1 MRIHAKEQPSPAVS
15 EGEASKPSS
24 KGGNGNWFRLHWR
37 LLSLLA
43 IVIVAFLLR
52 FVFAYGISAGDNY
65 ALSGGSSASNHL
77 RIIAE
82 ILAGTY
88 NPANEIT
95 MNYPYGT
102 ASVSGPLFDYL
113 MAAIAWIVTLFGV
126 SNATAA
132 AGTLAW
138 SAPILGALTC
148 LPVYLLAKRLFKD
161 ETIAIVSALFYA
173 VFAVSILT
181 TVFSNGTEYPLLCF
195 LTAWFVYFVASAY
208 DKADELNATGVKSVL
223 KVSPIRAYTLVA
235 GGLFALIVLTW
246 VSFWAA
252 VMVISVMM
260 LIAAVVQRVGG
271 RDLGVLLG
279 IPMVILLIGI
289 IVGAVYYIPTGLW
302 DAVYQGGCLLA
313 VLAIVYSLVFLAL
326 EKKPWVMSIPVT
338 AIIMVVVAVVLAV
351 AVPEISHD
359 ILAGSVPVTGS
370 LAKALA
376 DQFSR
381 TSISTMASYYGWLTV
396 WFPLFCGLWMAY
408 KYRAHTRSL
417 LYHFTMLWMFASF
430 FVGWF
435 STEYAILAGS
445 AFAIASAYVIVSIIR
460 KVDMK
465 AYLRSLRGNGFKA
478 GAKKALNFFPLVSLL
493 VAVLLVAL
501 PTAVYAVDASTP
513 TNDEHANY
521 FGGLS
526 YTINTSDSTLT
537 NSAWN
542 HYSNQVKDGAL
553 VSWYG
558 YSDAA
563 AQYGGFSTITSSNGG
578 GAAAMASVYLSN
590 GSSGALASL
599 IVRLAEDNA
608 AKYTAE
614 FSEYDDLDD
623 AGVPYI
629 VKIIDDENY
638 ARNYV
643 AEHTDDFVEYN
654 TTLSSETLPYVV
666 GVHYLNEKLNSAQ
679 LSDLYNKICSKSGN
693 KISYIEVDSSMIPVY
708 ANDGTYATT
717 LAYFNDLARDSRGCP
732 SSLFNVTS
740 TTELYYKYG
749 YYAQLYYTYQDAMYE
764 TFLWN
769 ALIGVTPSDYG
780 LSSSLDLLSKLSDSD
795 GTVKAQPGTG
805 IDNFHIAYWHVMY
818 KATSDGEWKEM
829 DAYEAIALQ
838 NISGGYINYLSS
850 VIMYEYGD
858 AKEVKTGHVGTGT
871 GTSTDGVSGVKVA
884 VFEKIDYDSKSSS
897 SYIQCSTTYTD
908 KNGNFSIYVP
918 STGEYLVKFFVG
930 ADSLRGGICV
940 NTINASATT
949 GSYDCHLEPVTQDG
963 TIVDATNKPYQ
974 DYTGVTVSFVGS
986 DGAIK
991 GTANVDPTT
1000 GKFTVGPIAP
1010 DVYTINVYGKDGSLL
1025 NTVSSVTIIDNLQ
1038 DLTID
1043 IGAAK
1048 TTVTVNDMFGKE
1060 MSDTVTVTF
1069 VGTNGLTLSFDV
1081 TGTGEVYVPT
1091 GEYTV
1096 FVKSAEYVSVQAKT
1110 VTLDKSTST
1119 ATATLSVYPASSITS
1134 SEGSIWAAL
1143 GYSTV
1148 ANGTSVYLPKTLDGF
1163 LTEYTGTGEAVNGV
1177 LKDSSDK
1184 AVAGTVAFISADGK
1198 KAYVFT
1204 ADSEGKFSGHVPA
1217 GDYTVYA
1224 TNGTQAYLSKVTAGA
1239 DLTLKMSVAY
1249 SASATVNYKTN
1260 MTTTSVGIPFIPL
1273 TFTVKVGDATYII
1286 PAVTGSDGS
1295 YKLYVPKDAVVSYTV
1310 AKAAMDN
1317 YSDIFNI
1324 VSVEGS
1330 SDLAFKSNETTVTST
1345 AVLDTFSIVAYDS
1358 EGKKSS
1364 VKTISENDFKFYT
1377 DDDKTA
1383 GYTGTLVLDAYAGS
1397 DYDLLVSVTN
1407 GEIQKINKYTISSK
1421 TVGDEIDYIIPGR
1434 YTVTVQDKATDKQYI
1449 DSQVINIY
1457 PDAKDTVL
1465 EAVEC
1470 FEVSVTKVN
1479 EKDTVEVVA
1488 IEDDS
1493 KDVTIGTYLKDDDGC
1508 YFLQKGYKYYFQI
1521 TDSDGKVV
1529 YSKTFDDA
1537 GEVKDYTT
1545 VEKVTLKGYV
1555 GAEVDGYLYVKS
1567 GDITIQVE
1575 VKDGAYVVELP
1586 KGFNVEAMDLV
1597 AKATDDSYTYE
1608 AQTVTISAF
1617 TVNEDTT
1624 FNFGSTTEKT
1634 LTDDTVTVESATMD
1648 NGRAKV
1654 TLKIENTGDNPVTY
1668 FVSAD
1673 GALVLDAV
1681 YSVSVPKKVS
1691 DTEPGIATITVEG
1704 YYHAKNIGA
1713 GNSDMTI
1720 EVKTI
1725 DGTSV
1730 GKVVVDK
1737 DFNDDVTGEVT
1748 VAYSDAEGVYDAAD
1762 GYSYKYA
1769 LKFTNNNSQFKS
1781 VNINIT
1787 SVPDGW
1793 FAMLVD
1799 SSGLLIKTLGSECQL
1814 NGLGDT
1820 TWYVMLINQ
1829 KGDSTADVPSIT
1841 VTISGACTE
1850 SGKELTPMAAKISSS
1865 DNTVSGDGADN
1876 QAKSLSAGFW
1886 ILTVITILL
1895 LLVAIWGGMK
1905 RGVFSRKN

>member
-1 MRIHAKEQPSPAVS
+1 MRIHAKEQSSPTVS
-15 EGEASKPSS
+15 EGEASKPSV

-102 ASVSGPLFDYL
+102 ASISGPFFDYL
-113 MAAIAWIVTLFGV
+113 MADIAWVVTLFGV

-161 ETIAIVSALFYA
+161 ETIALVSALLYA

-223 KVSPIRAYTLVA
+223 KVSSIRAYTLVA

-246 VSFWAA
+246 ISFWAA
-252 VMVISVMM
+252 VMVISIMM
-260 LIAAVVQRVGG
+260 LIAAIVQRVGG

-279 IPMVILLIGI
+279 IPTVILAIGI

-359 ILAGSVPVTGS
+359 ILAGSVPVTGE

-381 TSISTMASYYGWLTV
+381 TSISTMAAYYGWLTV

-408 KYRAHTRSL
+408 NYRAHTRNL
-417 LYHFTMLWMFASF
+417 LYHFTMIWMFASF

-465 AYLRSLRGNGFKA
+465 AYLRSIRGNGFKA

-578 GAAAMASVYLSN
+578 GASAMASVYLSN

-608 AKYTAE
+608 AKYTDE
-614 FSEYDDLDD
+614 FSEYDELDE

-638 ARNYV
+638 ARSYV
-643 AEHTDDFVEYN
+643 AEHADDFVQYN
-654 TTLSSETLPYVV
+654 TTLSSESLPYVV

-740 TTELYYKYG
+740 TTEMYYKYG

-769 ALIGVTPSDYG
+769 ALIGVTPSDFG
-780 LSSSLDLLSKLSDSD
+780 LSSSLDLLSKLSESD

-818 KATSDGEWKEM
+818 KATSDGQWKEM

-838 NISGGYINYLSS
+838 NLNGGYINYLSS
-850 VIMYEYGD
+850 VIMYEYGNE
-858 AKEVKTGHVGTGT
+858 KVVKTGHVGTGT
-871 GTSTDGVSGVKVA
+871 GSTTDGVAGVKVA

-908 KNGNFSIYVP
+908 KDGNYSIYVP
-918 STGEYLVKFFVG
+918 ATGEYLVKFFVG
-930 ADSLRGGICV
+930 SDSLRDGICV

-949 GSYDCHLEPVTQDG
+949 TSYDCHLEPVTQEG
-963 TIVDATNKPYQ
+963 TIVDSSNQPYK
-974 DYTGVTVSFVGS
+974 DYSGVTVSFVGS

-991 GTANVDPTT
+991 GTAIVNSE
-1000 GKFTVGPIAP
+1000 GAFAVGPMAP

-1025 NTVSSVTIIDNLQ
+1025 NTVSSVTIINELK

-1048 TTVTVNDMFGKE
+1048 TTVTVNDMFGKQ
-1060 MSDTVTVTF
+1060 MDTEVPVTF
-1069 VGTNGLTLSFDV
+1069 VGTNGLTLTFNV
-1081 TGTGEVYVPT
+1081 KGTGEVYVPA

-1096 FVKSAEYVSVQAKT
+1096 FIKSAEYVSVQAKT
-1110 VTLDKSTST
+1110 VSLDKSTST
-1119 ATATLSVYPASSITS
+1119 ATATLSVYRASAITS
-1134 SEGSIWAAL
+1134 AEGSIWAAL

-1163 LTEYTGTGEAVNGV
+1163 LTEYTGAGEVVNGI

-1184 AVAGTVAFISADGK
+1184 VIAGTVAFISADGK
-1198 KAYVFT
+1198 VYVFT

-1224 TNGTQAYLSKVTAGA
+1224 TNGTQAYLSKITAGA
-1239 DLTLKMSVAY
+1239 DLTIKMDVAY

-1273 TFTVKVGDATYII
+1273 TFTVKVGDATYTI

-1310 AKAAMDN
+1310 SKTAMDVYN
-1317 YSDIFNI
+1317 DIFNI
-1324 VSVEGS
+1324 VPVEGE

-1364 VKTISENDFKFYT
+1364 VKTIADTDFKFYT

-1383 GYTGTLVLDAYAGS
+1383 GFTGTLVLDAYAGS
-1397 DYDLLVSVTN
+1397 DYDLLVKVN
-1407 GEIQKINKYTISSK
+1407 GGTIEMINKYTISSK
-1421 TVGDEIDYIIPGR
+1421 TVGDEIHYIIPGR
-1434 YTVTVQDKATDKQYI
+1434 YTVTIQDKATDNQYI
-1449 DSQVINIY
+1449 DSQVINVY

-1465 EAVEC
+1465 DAVVC

-1479 EKDTVEVVA
+1479 EKDTVEIVA

-1493 KDVTIGTYLKDDDGC
+1493 KDVTTGTYLKDDDGC
-1508 YFLQKGYKYYFQI
+1508 YFLQKGYTYYFKI

-1555 GAEVDGYLYVKS
+1555 GAEVDGHLYIKS

-1575 VKDGAYVVELP
+1575 VEDGAYVVELP

-1608 AQTVTISAF
+1608 AQTVAISAF

-1624 FNFGSTTEKT
+1624 FNFGSTTDKKA
-1634 LTDDTVTVESATMD
+1634 TDDTVTVKSATMD
-1648 NGRAKV
+1648 NGRATV
-1654 TLKIENTGDNPVTY
+1654 TLLVKNTNDYAVTY
-1668 FVSAD
+1668 YISAD
-1673 GALVLDAV
+1673 GALVLDQVWTIDIPAKAAGEDFA
-1681 YSVSVPKKVS
+1681 SK
-1691 DTEPGIATITVEG
+1691 EITVYG
-1704 YYHAKNIGA
+1704 YYHANNIGA
-1713 GNSDMTI
+1713 GNSDLTI

-1730 GKVVVDK
+1730 GKVAVDK
-1737 DFNDDVTGEVT
+1737 DFNADVTGDVT
-1748 VAYSDAEGVYDAAD
+1748 VAYSDADGVYDAAD

-1787 SVPDGW
+1787 SVPEGW

-1799 SSGLLIKTLGSECQL
+1799 SSGLLIKNLGSSCEL

-1841 VTISGACTE
+1841 VTISGDCSE

-1865 DNTVSGDGADN
+1865 ENSVSGDGADN